1 MAKKI
6 KRSPTKVFGIN
17 SLEFDTTSVSPNT
30 HNTPRGLWN
39 ARGAQ
44 DLNRD
49 EFVNKYKDAMSKKDT
64 SRPWWERDRHYLGR
78 KPAFYGP
85 GAIHSEKGSNRLI
98 NMMGSSPESQG
109 YGFPAQEGNALGT
122 SAMTKKSGFT
132 MKRGNRPNKH
142 EFFKV

>member
-17 SLEFDTTSVSPNT
+17 SLESDTIS
-30 HNTPRGLWN
+30 RGLWN

-49 EFVNKYKDAMSKKDT
+49 EFVNKYKDYKDAMSRKDT

-132 MKRGNRPNKH
+132 MKIGNRPNKH
-142 EFFKV
+142 EFFKG

>member
-17 SLEFDTTSVSPNT
+17 SLESDTIS
-30 HNTPRGLWN
+30 RGLWN

-49 EFVNKYKDAMSKKDT
+49 EFVNKYKDYKDAMSRKDT

-142 EFFKV
+142 EFFKG